1 MHFRKLAIA
10 ATVLPALLSVG
21 NSVVASAAEP
31 SPANVSAAASCS
43 IYWKTSGGYS
53 GFTAGYS
60 WAWNTEVSQGATGNM
75 VREIQCLLNNSA
87 WYEGA
92 KLSVDGDFGP
102 ATRSAVWRVQSLYHS
117 YHPSFPVDGI
127 VGPKT
132 WRLLRSA

>member
-1 MHFRKLAIA
+1 MRIRKLAVTA
-10 ATVLPALLSVG
+10 VVLPVLLGVG
-21 NSVVASAAEP
+21 
-31 SPANVSAAASCS
+31 SPAVAAASSPTDVSAAARCG
-43 IYWKTSGGYS
+43 IHWKKSGGHE

-60 WAWNTEVSQGATGNM
+60 WAWNTEVARGAKGDM

-92 KLSVDGDFGP
+92 KIAVDGDFGP
-102 ATRSAVWRVQSLYHS
+102 ATYSAVRQAQALYHS

-132 WRLLRSA
+132 WRLFRSA

>member
-1 MHFRKLAIA
+1 MRLRKLAVA

-21 NSVVASAAEP
+21 LPAVATAAES
-31 SPANVSAAASCS
+31 SPADVSAAAGCS
-43 IYWKTSGGYS
+43 IHWKTSGGYS

-60 WAWNTEVSQGATGNM
+60 WAWNTNVSQGATGNM

-92 KLSVDGDFGP
+92 ELAVDGDFGP
-102 ATRSAVWRVQSLYHS
+102 ATKSAVRQAQSLYHS
-117 YHPSFPVDGI
+117 YHSSFPVDGI